1 MNQPTL
7 TAAGLTKTQAQIYE
21 YLLNNKE
28 AKANKI
34 TRDLKISR
42 GTVYYTLD
50 ELVGLNLA
58 EKIDKPNQVSLFKA
72 GHPAVLQKIFENKEK
87 SLLKEK
93 QALGRDLPD
102 LVSAYNLTHNKPGI
116 KFYEGEAGIWRVLED
131 TLTSRT
137 EILTIADVE
146 AVDKYLR
153 ELNRKYVNE
162 RNKLGIKK
170 RLIAVDSPYAREHFS
185 RPGDYTDI
193 KLTKTAINPFNTS
206 IHIYDN
212 KIAYI
217 TMAENYLTGL
227 IINDQNICSMQKS
240 LFEEIWGNNQNLI
253 KPPAPAA

>member
-7 TAAGLTKTQAQIYE
+7 MAAGLTKTQAQIYE

-28 AKANKI
+28 ARANKI

-50 ELVGLNLA
+50 ELVGLKLA
-58 EKIDKPNQVSLFKA
+58 EKIDEPNQISRFRA
-72 GHPAVLQKIFENKEK
+72 EHPAVLQKIFEDKEK
-87 SLLKEK
+87 SLIKEK
-93 QALGRDLPD
+93 SALSENLPD
-102 LVSAYNLTHNKPGI
+102 LISAFNLTNNKPGI
-116 KFYEGEAGIWRVLED
+116 KFYEGEGGIWRVLED
-131 TLTSRT
+131 TLVSKS

-153 ELNRKYVNE
+153 ELNKKYVNE

-170 RLIAVDSPYAREHFS
+170 RLIAVDSPYAREHFAKAN
-185 RPGDYTDI
+185 DLTDV
-193 KLTKTAINPFNTS
+193 KLMKTAINPFSTS

-217 TMAENYLTGL
+217 TMTETYLAGM
-227 IINDQNICSMQKS
+227 IINDPHIYSMQKS
-240 LFEEIWGNNQNLI
+240 LFEQIWEKN
-253 KPPAPAA
+253 